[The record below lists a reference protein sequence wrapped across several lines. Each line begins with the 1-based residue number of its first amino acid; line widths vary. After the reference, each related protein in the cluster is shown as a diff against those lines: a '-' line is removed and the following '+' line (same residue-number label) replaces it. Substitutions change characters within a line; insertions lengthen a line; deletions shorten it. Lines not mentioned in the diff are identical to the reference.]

1 MADLPERVRAR
12 CRDLAYSSETARSYA
27 RWIRRL
33 CEHRG
38 PAGGDPLAR
47 ESVVAFLDHLE
58 RARGVGPETWNQAL
72 AAITFCFR
80 HVRGE
85 RPRWLTRRGRWR
97 DRASQV
103 AVPSRTDVDR
113 VLALLRSQ
121 AGLVCALLD
130 ATGMRLAEALRLRF
144 ADADPET
151 PHLPARDRHGHRERA
166 VGMPRTL
173 AARLRRQREYVAE
186 RHRRDLGHGAGFVPD
201 PPPETG
207 SPRAVGRDLR
217 WQYLFPADRLRID
230 PAHAR
235 LCRHH
240 LSEPTVQ
247 RAVREASEIAGIRPP
262 LQCQHLRHGHTARL
276 LLAGVDPE
284 TIGHI
289 LGHRDRRTTK
299 AYLAAIRR
307 AFGDPDAAPDER
319 VEEATVR
326 YVA

>member
-103 AVPSRTDVDR
+103 AVPPRTDVDR
-113 VLALLRSQ
+113 VLAPPRPHTPLLPP
-121 AGLVCALLD
+121 
-130 ATGMRLAEALRLRF
+130 AEALRQVFRPRQQGLLQRPE
-144 ADADPET
+144 ALAPERAADPQRDDRMAR
-151 PHLPARDRHGHRERA
+151 PA
-166 VGMPRTL
+166 
-173 AARLRRQREYVAE
+173 
-186 RHRRDLGHGAGFVPD
+186 
-201 PPPETG
+201 
-207 SPRAVGRDLR
+207 SPR
-217 WQYLFPADRLRID
+217 
-230 PAHAR
+230 
-235 LCRHH
+235 
-240 LSEPTVQ
+240 
-247 RAVREASEIAGIRPP
+247 EIS
-262 LQCQHLRHGHTARL
+262 
-276 LLAGVDPE
+276 
-284 TIGHI
+284 
-289 LGHRDRRTTK
+289 
-299 AYLAAIRR
+299 
-307 AFGDPDAAPDER
+307 
-319 VEEATVR
+319 TVR
-326 YVA
+326 SVAF